1 MLFDGR
7 VLNSPARRLEPE
19 LSPQEAVGA
28 IVVVYQPDMLHLR
41 QLVQRLAGLV
51 GDIVLVNNGV
61 GALAASDFTP
71 AFQEHASTATLG
83 ILNLGSNFGV
93 AAALNRGVSYLET
106 RRCTLAWSFDQDS
119 LPAADALAQLLSAWE
134 DTSVAALAPAIHP
147 QGKAQPLPFLVTDA
161 AQAVRAQ
168 AVSAPQEV
176 VAAITSGLL
185 FRIDLWQNVGG
196 ALEPLFIDHV
206 DTEWCCRVRAAG
218 WRILAVPAARI
229 HHQLGQPGPRFAGWG
244 HRVVLR
250 TPLRTY
256 HMLRNGCLLGRM
268 ACAPVG
274 WRRYQLR
281 QAAKIIAVALLHG
294 PQRWGQLQAVVRAL
308 RDASRKHPWVR

>member
-1 MLFDGR
+1 M
-7 VLNSPARRLEPE
+7 
-19 LSPQEAVGA
+19 GA

-134 DTSVAALAPAIHP
+134 DTSVAALAPAMRIDVDAAGLAGGVGFRAVVADRLP
-147 QGKAQPLPFLVTDA
+147 LVGPLPHPDAPWSGTDRV
-161 AQAVRAQ
+161 AVREGLYAIG
-168 AVSAPQEV
+168 AFASRGLVWSALAGEV
-176 VAAITSGLL
+176 LASRIDGEPLPIETDLAAAIDPAR
-185 FRIDLWQNVGG
+185 FVRRARRRG
-196 ALEPLFIDHV
+196 A
-206 DTEWCCRVRAAG
+206 G
-218 WRILAVPAARI
+218 
-229 HHQLGQPGPRFAGWG
+229 
-244 HRVVLR
+244 
-250 TPLRTY
+250 
-256 HMLRNGCLLGRM
+256 
-268 ACAPVG
+268 
-274 WRRYQLR
+274 
-281 QAAKIIAVALLHG
+281 
-294 PQRWGQLQAVVRAL
+294 
-308 RDASRKHPWVR
+308 